1 MIRGGA
7 AIPKACHDTV
17 AAQLNESR
25 EPPGDARDQTAR
37 SRTSRPQVSPM
48 TQSATSQES
57 IQGGLRGRAGS
68 VPATVGSLASRRRR
82 HQGGGGDWLSPAVV
96 VGILRVAD
104 AVIVLFAAIA
114 AYITRFHNLDEFGTL
129 ELYGGMLALVLTTN
143 ILQLAGLYQFSQL
156 TNLFGQSG
164 RLLLAWAAVM
174 LSLLALGF
182 MTKAPL
188 VGTSRLWVGLWF
200 VYGFFGLFTARLVL
214 KHQIQRWQAGGRL
227 TRNLVIVGAGE
238 HGQRLLEHLARHG
251 DSAERVIGVFDDR
264 SGRIPDFV
272 GGFPVLG
279 TVDDLLAFARRTA
292 IDQIIVALPWDA
304 ENRLLAWMKKLRS
317 LPVDVRLC
325 PDMIGFHLPH
335 RQVTHI
341 GGVPM
346 LNVFEKPLAGW
357 NYIVKILEDRVL
369 AAGILALIMPLLLLI
384 AALIKLDSRGPV
396 LFRQKRYGFNNEV
409 IEVFKF
415 RTMYVD
421 RCEDQL
427 VVQATKHDPRVTR
440 IGRILRRTSLDELP
454 QFLNVLMGSMSI
466 VGPRPHAV
474 AHNEQYSRLIDEY
487 LARHRVKPGIT
498 GWAQVN
504 GLRGETETLEKMEQ
518 RVRYDLYYIEN
529 WSLLFD
535 IRIILRTLFVGFSHP
550 NAY

>member
-1 MIRGGA
+1 MNQAASSNQSLGRG
-7 AIPKACHDTV
+7 
-17 AAQLNESR
+17 L
-25 EPPGDARDQTAR
+25 
-37 SRTSRPQVSPM
+37 QV
-48 TQSATSQES
+48 
-57 IQGGLRGRAGS
+57 RGGS
-68 VPATVGSLASRRRR
+68 VPIAAGTLDRESPSR
-82 HQGGGGDWLSPAVV
+82 HQSADWLSPAVV
-96 VGILRVAD
+96 VGLLRVAD
-104 AVIVLFAAIA
+104 GLVVLFAAIA
-114 AYITRFHNLDEFGTL
+114 AYVTRFHALDDFGTL

-143 ILQLAGLYQFSQL
+143 ILQLAGLYQFNQL

-188 VGTSRLWVGLWF
+188 LDTSRLWVGLWF
-200 VYGFFGLFTARLVL
+200 VYGFFGLFTTRLLL
-214 KHQIQRWQAGGRL
+214 KHQIKRWQAGGRL
-227 TRNLVIVGAGE
+227 NRNLVIVGAGE
-238 HGQRLLEHLARHG
+238 HGQRLIEHLARHG
-251 DSAERVIGVFDDR
+251 DSAERIIGVFDDR
-264 SGRIPDFV
+264 HGRVPDYV
-272 GGFPVLG
+272 ADYPVLG
-279 TVDDLLAFARRTA
+279 TVNELLAFARRNP

-304 ENRLLAWMKKLRS
+304 ENRLLAWMKRLRS

-357 NYIVKILEDRVL
+357 NYIVKIMEDRVL
-369 AAGILALIMPLLLLI
+369 AGAILVLIMPLLLVLC
-384 AALIKLDSRGPV
+384 ALIKLDSRGPV

-415 RTMYVD
+415 RSMYVD
-421 RCEDQL
+421 RCEDNQA
-427 VVQATKHDPRVTR
+427 VSQATKHDPRVTR
-440 IGRILRRTSLDELP
+440 VGRILRRTSLDELP
-454 QFLNVLMGSMSI
+454 QFLNVLSGTMSI

-498 GWAQVN
+498 CWAQVN
-504 GLRGETETLEKMEQ
+504 GLRGETETLDKMEQ

>member
-1 MIRGGA
+1 MNQTALSDKPTTRNRGVGGA
-7 AIPKACHDTV
+7 
-17 AAQLNESR
+17 
-25 EPPGDARDQTAR
+25 
-37 SRTSRPQVSPM
+37 
-48 TQSATSQES
+48 
-57 IQGGLRGRAGS
+57 
-68 VPATVGSLASRRRR
+68 PAASRARVRQLR
-82 HQGGGGDWLSPAVV
+82 YQGSDWLSPAVV
-96 VGILRVAD
+96 IGLLRVAD
-104 AVIVLFAAIA
+104 AAVVLLAASA
-114 AYITRFHNLDEFGTL
+114 AWITRFYDDPSKDLGIEAYATV
-129 ELYGGMLALVLTTN
+129 LAVVLTIH
-143 ILQLAGLYQFSQL
+143 ILQAAGLYNFSQL
-156 TNLFGQSG
+156 TNLFGQVG

-182 MTKAPL
+182 MTKMNREIAE
-188 VGTSRLWVGLWF
+188 TSRLWVGLWF
-200 VYGFFGLFTARLVL
+200 IYGFFGLFTVRLVL

-227 TRNLVIVGAGE
+227 TRNLVVVGAGE
-238 HGQRLLEHLARHG
+238 HGQRLIEHLSRHG
-251 DSAERVIGVFDDR
+251 TSAERIIGVFDDR
-264 SGRIPDFV
+264 HGRVPDYV
-272 GGFPVLG
+272 CGFPVLG
-279 TVDDLLAFARRTA
+279 TVTDLMTFARSNP
-292 IDQIIVALPWDA
+292 IDQVIVALPWDA
-304 ENRLLAWMKKLRS
+304 ENRLLAWMKKLRN

-335 RQVTHI
+335 RQVTHV

-357 NYIVKILEDRVL
+357 NYIVKSMEDRVL
-369 AAGILALIMPLLLLI
+369 AATILVLILPLLVLLC
-384 AALIKLDSRGPV
+384 ALIKLDSRGPV

-415 RTMYVD
+415 RSMYVD
-421 RCEDQL
+421 RCEDEA
-427 VVQATKHDPRVTR
+427 VPQATRHDPRVTR

-454 QFLNVLMGSMSI
+454 QFLNVLKGTMSI

-535 IRIILRTLFVGFSHP
+535 FTILSRTPFALFKTE

>member
-1 MIRGGA
+1 MNQSALSDKPMAPGRRGGKV
-7 AIPKACHDTV
+7 PV
-17 AAQLNESR
+17 AARARVRQLR
-25 EPPGDARDQTAR
+25 Y
-37 SRTSRPQVSPM
+37 
-48 TQSATSQES
+48 
-57 IQGGLRGRAGS
+57 QGA
-68 VPATVGSLASRRRR
+68 
-82 HQGGGGDWLSPAVV
+82 DWLSPTVV
-96 VGILRVAD
+96 IGLLRVAD
-104 AVIVLFAAIA
+104 AAIVLLAASA
-114 AYITRFHNLDEFGTL
+114 AWITRFHDDPSKDLGIEAYATV
-129 ELYGGMLALVLTTN
+129 LAVVLTIH
-143 ILQLAGLYQFSQL
+143 ILQAAGLYNFSQL
-156 TNLFGQSG
+156 TNLFGQVG

-182 MTKAPL
+182 MTKMNREIAE
-188 VGTSRLWVGLWF
+188 TSRLWVGLWF
-200 VYGFFGLFTARLVL
+200 VYGFFGLFTVRLVL

-238 HGQRLLEHLARHG
+238 HGQRLIEHLSRHG
-251 DSAERVIGVFDDR
+251 ASAERIIGVFDDR
-264 SGRIPDFV
+264 HGRVPEEV
-272 GGFPVLG
+272 CGFPVRG
-279 TVDDLLAFARRTA
+279 SVNDLLTFARCNP
-292 IDQIIVALPWDA
+292 IDQVIVALPWDA

-335 RQVTHI
+335 RQVTHV

-357 NYIVKILEDRVL
+357 NYIVKSMEDRVL
-369 AAGILALIMPLLLLI
+369 AAAILVLILPLLLVLC
-384 AALIKLDSRGPV
+384 ALIKLDSRGPI

-421 RCEDQL
+421 RCGDQL
-427 VVQATKHDPRVTR
+427 VVQATRDDPRVTR

-454 QFLNVLMGSMSI
+454 QFINVLMGTMSI

>member
-1 MIRGGA
+1 M
-7 AIPKACHDTV
+7 
-17 AAQLNESR
+17 N
-25 EPPGDARDQTAR
+25 QTAL
-37 SRTSRPQVSPM
+37 SGKPM
-48 TQSATSQES
+48 TPPRRV
-57 IQGGLRGRAGS
+57 RGGS
-68 VPATVGSLASRRRR
+68 VPTAAGAVARQPSQR
-82 HQGGGGDWLSPAVV
+82 HQGTDWLSPAVV
-96 VGILRVAD
+96 IGLLRVAD
-104 AVIVLFAAIA
+104 AVIVLLAASA
-114 AYITRFHNLDEFGTL
+114 AWITRFHDEPSKDLGIEAYATV
-129 ELYGGMLALVLTTN
+129 LAVLLTIH
-143 ILQLAGLYQFSQL
+143 ILQAAGLYNFSQL
-156 TNLFGQSG
+156 TNLFGQVG

-182 MTKAPL
+182 ITKMNREIAE
-188 VGTSRLWVGLWF
+188 TSRLWVGLWF
-200 VYGFFGLFTARLVL
+200 IYGFFGLFTARMVL

-227 TRNLVIVGAGE
+227 TRNLVVVGAGE
-238 HGQRLLEHLARHG
+238 HGQRLIEHLTRHG
-251 DSAERVIGVFDDR
+251 NTAERVIGVFDDR
-264 SGRIPDFV
+264 HSRVPEYV
-272 GGFPVLG
+272 SGFPVLG
-279 TVDDLLAFARRTA
+279 SVNDLLTFARSSP
-292 IDQIIVALPWDA
+292 IDQVIVALPWDA

-335 RQVTHI
+335 RQVTHV

-346 LNVFEKPLAGW
+346 LNVFDKPLAGW
-357 NYIVKILEDRVL
+357 NYIVKSMEDRVL
-369 AAGILALIMPLLLLI
+369 AAAILVLILPVLLVLC
-384 AALIKLDSRGPV
+384 ALIKLDSRGPV
-396 LFRQKRYGFNNEV
+396 LFRQKRYGLNNEV

-415 RTMYVD
+415 RSMYID
-421 RCEDQL
+421 RCEDQ
-427 VVQATKHDPRVTR
+427 VVTQATRHDPRVTR

-454 QFLNVLMGSMSI
+454 QFLNVLGGTMSI
-466 VGPRPHAV
+466 VGPRPHAI

>member
-1 MIRGGA
+1 M
-7 AIPKACHDTV
+7 
-17 AAQLNESR
+17 N
-25 EPPGDARDQTAR
+25 QTA
-37 SRTSRPQVSPM
+37 VSEKPM
-48 TQSATSQES
+48 TRE
-57 IQGGLRGRAGS
+57 RRAGS
-68 VPATVGSLASRRRR
+68 VPVAARARVRQLRYQGS
-82 HQGGGGDWLSPAVV
+82 DWLSPAVV
-96 VGILRVAD
+96 IGLLRVAD
-104 AVIVLFAAIA
+104 AAVVLLAASA
-114 AYITRFHNLDEFGTL
+114 AWITRFYDDPSKDLGIEAYATV
-129 ELYGGMLALVLTTN
+129 LAVVLTIH
-143 ILQLAGLYQFSQL
+143 ILQAAGIYNFSQL
-156 TNLFGQSG
+156 TNLFGQVG

-182 MTKAPL
+182 MTKMNREIAE
-188 VGTSRLWVGLWF
+188 TSRLWVGLWF
-200 VYGFFGLFTARLVL
+200 IYGFFGLFTVRLVL

-227 TRNLVIVGAGE
+227 TRNLVVVGAGE
-238 HGQRLLEHLARHG
+238 HGQRLIEHLSRHG
-251 DSAERVIGVFDDR
+251 TSAERIIGVFDDR
-264 SGRIPDFV
+264 HGRVPDYV
-272 GGFPVLG
+272 CGFPVLG
-279 TVDDLLAFARRTA
+279 SVADLMTFARSNP
-292 IDQIIVALPWDA
+292 IDQVIVALPWDA
-304 ENRLLAWMKKLRS
+304 ENRLLAWMKKLRN

-335 RQVTHI
+335 RQVTHV

-357 NYIVKILEDRVL
+357 NYIVKSMEDRVL
-369 AAGILALIMPLLLLI
+369 AAAILVLILPLLLVLC
-384 AALIKLDSRGPV
+384 ALIKLDSRGPV

-415 RTMYVD
+415 RSMYID
-421 RCEDQL
+421 RCEDQA
-427 VVQATKHDPRVTR
+427 VPQATKDDPRVTR

-454 QFLNVLMGSMSI
+454 QFLNVLKGTMSI
-466 VGPRPHAV
+466 VGPRPHAI

>member
-1 MIRGGA
+1 MNHTALSDKPMTRGRRVRGGGA
-7 AIPKACHDTV
+7 V
-17 AAQLNESR
+17 AAR
-25 EPPGDARDQTAR
+25 V
-37 SRTSRPQVSPM
+37 RP
-48 TQSATSQES
+48 
-57 IQGGLRGRAGS
+57 
-68 VPATVGSLASRRRR
+68 RRIR
-82 HQGGGGDWLSPAVV
+82 HQITDWLSPAVV
-96 VGILRVAD
+96 VGLLRVAD
-104 AVIVLFAAIA
+104 AAIVVLAATA
-114 AYITRFHNLDEFGTL
+114 AWITRFYDDPSK
-129 ELYGGMLALVLTTN
+129 ELGIEAYATVLAVVLTIQ
-143 ILQLAGLYQFSQL
+143 ILQAAGLYNFSQL
-156 TNLFGQSG
+156 TNLFGQIS

-182 MTKAPL
+182 MTKMNREIAE
-188 VGTSRLWVGLWF
+188 TSRLWVGLWF
-200 VYGFFGLFTARLVL
+200 IYGFFGLFTVRLAL

-238 HGQRLLEHLARHG
+238 HGQRLIEHLSRHG
-251 DSAERVIGVFDDR
+251 ASAERIIGVFDDR
-264 SGRIPDFV
+264 HGRVPEDV
-272 GGFPVLG
+272 CGYRLQG
-279 TVDDLLAFARRTA
+279 TVNDLLTFARQNP
-292 IDQIIVALPWDA
+292 IDQVIVALPWDA

-335 RQVTHI
+335 RQVTHV

-346 LNVFEKPLAGW
+346 LNVFERPLAGW
-357 NYIVKILEDRVL
+357 NYIVKSMEDRVL
-369 AAGILALIMPLLLLI
+369 AAAILVLIMPLLLVLC
-384 AALIKLDSRGPV
+384 ALIKLDSRGPV

-415 RTMYVD
+415 RSMYID
-421 RCEDQL
+421 HCDDQA
-427 VVQATKHDPRVTR
+427 VPQATRDDPRVTR

-454 QFLNVLMGSMSI
+454 QFINVLMGTMSI
-466 VGPRPHAV
+466 VGPRPHAI

>member
-1 MIRGGA
+1 MNQTALSDKPVARGRRKRGGGVA
-7 AIPKACHDTV
+7 V
-17 AAQLNESR
+17 AAQ
-25 EPPGDARDQTAR
+25 ARAR
-37 SRTSRPQVSPM
+37 Q
-48 TQSATSQES
+48 
-57 IQGGLRGRAGS
+57 L
-68 VPATVGSLASRRRR
+68 R
-82 HQGGGGDWLSPAVV
+82 HQGSDWLSPAVV
-96 VGILRVAD
+96 VGLLRVAD
-104 AVIVLFAAIA
+104 AVIVLLAASA
-114 AYITRFHNLDEFGTL
+114 AWITRFHDDPSKDLGIEAYATV
-129 ELYGGMLALVLTTN
+129 LAVLLTIH
-143 ILQLAGLYQFSQL
+143 ILQAAGLYNFSQL
-156 TNLFGQSG
+156 TNLFGQVG

-182 MTKAPL
+182 ITKMNREIAE
-188 VGTSRLWVGLWF
+188 TSRLWVGLWF

-238 HGQRLLEHLARHG
+238 HGQRLIEHLTRHG
-251 DSAERVIGVFDDR
+251 TSAERIIGVFDDR
-264 SGRIPDFV
+264 HGRVPEYLC
-272 GGFPVLG
+272 GFPVLG
-279 TVDDLLAFARRTA
+279 NVNDLMAFARCNP
-292 IDQIIVALPWDA
+292 IDQVIVALPWDA
-304 ENRLLAWMKKLRS
+304 ENRLLAWMKKLRN

-335 RQVTHI
+335 RQVTHV

-357 NYIVKILEDRVL
+357 NYIVKSMEDRVL
-369 AAGILALIMPLLLLI
+369 AAAILVVILPVLLLLC
-384 AALIKLDSRGPV
+384 ALIKLDSRGPV

-415 RTMYVD
+415 RSMYID
-421 RCEDQL
+421 RCEDQ
-427 VVQATKHDPRVTR
+427 VVTQATRHDPRVTR

-454 QFLNVLMGSMSI
+454 QFLNVMMGTMSI
-466 VGPRPHAV
+466 VGPRPHAI